1 MTEQTTETQKQD
13 SAVVEEA
20 QVTPVV
26 PETEKATV
34 EVKKE
39 EKAVDTNLEEL
50 IAFLKNGDGYSAAIT
65 ILSNGKLNHHLL
77 TKNFPDL
84 DLLKSA
90 SAVEKMIVERLKNL

>member
-65 ILSNGKLNHHLL
+65 ILSNWKLKHHLL